1 MILREAF
8 PLAHQKMM
16 EKYQYPVNP
25 SFLWSIKTF
34 MKMEIK
40 LPLWLS
46 KIKAEQAILVS
57 QVESFGQ
64 EMLTMNTYSAQIG

>member
-1 MILREAF
+1 MILRVAI
-8 PLAHQKMM
+8 PLVHQKMM
-16 EKYQYPVNP
+16 EKYQFQVNP
-25 SFLWSIKTF
+25 SCLWNTKTF

-57 QVESFGQ
+57 QVESFGL
-64 EMLTMNTYSAQIG
+64 EMLIMNTYSAQIG